1 MRKRK
6 GKLEEILSKAR
17 FYDDID
23 LYQVSYRDFD
33 NITSVTLKE
42 FLYLSSNFESIPI
55 SRIVKIKKGPDV
67 IYSKSKSQKKIHNP
81 YLGHNCTY

>member
-42 FLYLSSNFESIPI
+42 FIYLSSNFESIQI

-67 IYSKSKSQKKIHNP
+67 IYSKSKSQKNS
-81 YLGHNCTY
+81 

>member
-42 FLYLSSNFESIPI
+42 FIYLSSNFESIPI

-67 IYSKSKSQKKIHNP
+67 IYSKSNSQKN
-81 YLGHNCTY
+81 L

>member
-6 GKLEEILSKAR
+6 GKLGEILSKAR

-42 FLYLSSNFESIPI
+42 FLYLSSNFESIPT
-55 SRIVKIKKGPDV
+55 SRIVEIKKGLDV
-67 IYSKSKSQKKIHNP
+67 IYSKSNSQKNS
-81 YLGHNCTY
+81 